1 MRLKRTQNDFRVT
14 EVIDEDGLFSEG
26 PYSLYRVTKRGVT
39 TFEAADVLA
48 KAAGVPRE
56 QVAYAGLK
64 DKDGV
69 TSQIMSVEGGR
80 PVSLR
85 EDGMVI
91 RPVSR
96 AARPIE
102 STDSR
107 GNSFEI
113 VMRDLSGDDMRR
125 IRVNL
130 AELKD
135 GAVPN
140 YFDDQRFGC
149 LRHGQGFI
157 VRHLLKGDVE
167 NALRS
172 LLAAPSPYGNEKT
185 EQFKAYIQK
194 HWGQWEKLHGYCR
207 ARRGAS
213 VFAHLVEHP
222 EDFAGA
228 LERGIS
234 NRERTIHLFAY
245 QSHLWNRAA
254 AIRVREIVGD
264 EDVAWL
270 PGDAGSL
277 PVWRRL
283 APVQLEQ
290 LRSFRLP
297 LLGPDGELPP
307 EAEALY
313 RKVFR
318 LEGLPMSAFLRLD
331 LSGFRPRSEERPFL
345 VEPEFLRAAPA
356 QRDDLYRK
364 RQCMRVRFTLPR
376 GQYATLVCKRL
387 GMPTER
393 GYAPLRI
400 WVARHPLDW
409 PDDEGNTTPMAD
421 RNDRRH
427 WSERGKPRGRRDER
441 GGPRR
446 DDRRGGRRED
456 YRDGRRDQRPPRKER
471 RDGPP
476 RGDKPSPWGQ
486 AMRKRKR
493 EDEGG
498 GDE

>member
-234 NRERTIHLFAY
+234 NRERIEHLVTHHVSPVY
-245 QSHLWNRAA
+245 VLKLDNRGFFFT
-254 AIRVREIVGD
+254 RLHQPEISTVTPLSSSSLSFSSSSRASRKLAQTVGI
-264 EDVAWL
+264 
-270 PGDAGSL
+270 
-277 PVWRRL
+277 
-283 APVQLEQ
+283 
-290 LRSFRLP
+290 
-297 LLGPDGELPP
+297 
-307 EAEALY
+307 
-313 RKVFR
+313 
-318 LEGLPMSAFLRLD
+318 
-331 LSGFRPRSEERPFL
+331 
-345 VEPEFLRAAPA
+345 PA
-356 QRDDLYRK
+356 
-364 RQCMRVRFTLPR
+364 
-376 GQYATLVCKRL
+376 
-387 GMPTER
+387 
-393 GYAPLRI
+393 
-400 WVARHPLDW
+400 
-409 PDDEGNTTPMAD
+409 
-421 RNDRRH
+421 
-427 WSERGKPRGRRDER
+427 SSS
-441 GGPRR
+441 
-446 DDRRGGRRED
+446 GGR
-456 YRDGRRDQRPPRKER
+456 
-471 RDGPP
+471 
-476 RGDKPSPWGQ
+476 S
-486 AMRKRKR
+486 
-493 EDEGG
+493 
-498 GDE
+498 